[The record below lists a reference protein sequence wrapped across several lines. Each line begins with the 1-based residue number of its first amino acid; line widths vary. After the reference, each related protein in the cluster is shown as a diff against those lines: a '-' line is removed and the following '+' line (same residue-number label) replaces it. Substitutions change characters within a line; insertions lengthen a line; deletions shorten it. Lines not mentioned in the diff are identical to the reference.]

1 MLLLNSYSVTSQL
14 QQANY
19 QWPRFE
25 IVITWNGEMW
35 IPTREILQTSTP
47 QLIASNTWSSRSNR
61 FVKIYLLMYLRHIP
75 FNFEKKKH
83 QKIYFFFVKKKKNTI
98 KPPEY
103 IHFTVFLHSKSLNNI
118 CHIYKFITIR
128 FLGFLIIKILFI
140 YSTYNH
146 LSKHG
151 ISKAFSP
158 TSIGFT
164 VCNRQ
169 LGLQT

>member
-1 MLLLNSYSVTSQL
+1 MLSVYWCCFLIHSVTSQL
-14 QQANY
+14 QRANC

-61 FVKIYLLMYLRHIP
+61 FVKISLLMYLRHIP
-75 FNFEKKKH
+75 FNFEKKKQPNKYIFFYKKTH
-83 QKIYFFFVKKKKNTI
+83 Q

-118 CHIYKFITIR
+118 CHIKSLSQ
-128 FLGFLIIKILFI
+128 LGFSVFW
-140 YSTYNH
+140 
-146 LSKHG
+146 
-151 ISKAFSP
+151 
-158 TSIGFT
+158 
-164 VCNRQ
+164 
-169 LGLQT
+169 